1 MGSPFDAGAPLDN
14 SSFNVIL
21 DEIADLRRGDISL
34 TAKIGSDIA
43 LASATITNAVAKK
56 MVAGKSII
64 HTIKLTYG
72 TARDIEVPYSAP
84 LTGTCAAFLYS
95 LQMDTKEKVDL
106 SSALV
111 KFSKDTAIVS
121 VQKVTPGTDTYS
133 IYVHYLAIAAN

>member
-1 MGSPFDAGAPLDN
+1 MATFDAGAPLDN
-14 SSFNVIL
+14 NSFNLIL
-21 DEIADLRRGDISL
+21 QEIEKLRLGDISL
-34 TAKIGSDIA
+34 SAKIGTDIA
-43 LASATITNAVAKK
+43 LASSTITNAVAKK
-56 MVAGKSII
+56 MVAGKTVI
-64 HTIKLTYG
+64 HAIKLTYG

-106 SSALV
+106 SSVLV
-111 KFSKDTAIVS
+111 KFSKDSAVVS